1 MLITVPPAEVPIDE
15 TLVKNLI
22 DTQFP
27 DLSLLTILFL
37 DSGWDNTNYRLGSQY
52 IVRIPRRKAAVP
64 SILNE
69 IHWLPK
75 LKPHLPIPIPAPMRV
90 GEPDHNYPWHW
101 TITPWYEGNTVD
113 GTALYKTEAIRIAR
127 FLKILHSQNANNA
140 PLNEHRG
147 MPLSEKS
154 EDVILRMERLKMKT
168 DLITPKIEQLWQQA
182 VNEPFPVEK
191 YLLHGDIH
199 PRNVIIHRKKIAAV
213 IDWGDIT
220 SGDVA
225 TDVGCLWMLFKEKT
239 TRQKA
244 LKYYG
249 ANQSLINRSIGWAIN
264 FGTILLD
271 TGFNG
276 DPKYADSGALIL
288 KNVTD
293 E

>member
-1 MLITVPPAEVPIDE
+1 MIITVPPAEVSIDE
-15 TLVKNLI
+15 ILVKNLI

-27 DLSLLTILFL
+27 DLSHLPIQFL
-37 DSGWDNTNYRLGSQY
+37 DSGWDNTNYRLGAHF
-52 IVRIPRRKAAVP
+52 IVRIPRRKVSVP
-64 SILNE
+64 SLLNE
-69 IHWLPK
+69 IEWLPK
-75 LKPHLPIPIPAPMRV
+75 LKNHLPIPIPAPVRI
-90 GEPDHNYPWHW
+90 GKPDHNYPWHW
-101 TITPWYEGNTVD
+101 TITPWFEGNTVD
-113 GTALYKTEAIRIAR
+113 GTALNKSETVRIAR
-127 FLKILHSQNANNA
+127 FLKALHSQNADNA

-147 MPLSEKS
+147 MPLSEKF

-199 PRNVIIHRKKIAAV
+199 PRNVIIHHKKIAAV

-239 TRQKA
+239 SRQMA
-244 LKYYG
+244 LKEYG
-249 ANQSLINRSIGWAIN
+249 ASESLIKRSKGWAIL

-276 DPKYADSGALIL
+276 DPKYTDSGGLIL
-288 KNVTD
+288 KNLLT
-293 E
+293 